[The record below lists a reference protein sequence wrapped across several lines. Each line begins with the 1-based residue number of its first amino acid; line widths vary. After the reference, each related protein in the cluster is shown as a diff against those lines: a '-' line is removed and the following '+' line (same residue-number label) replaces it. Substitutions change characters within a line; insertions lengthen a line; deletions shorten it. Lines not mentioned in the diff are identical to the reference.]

1 MRFVLDAGHRNNSK
15 DFGACGHGLKESVLA
30 LAIVKKLKYA
40 LEKLGVEVV
49 LTRSSEDELITPS
62 QRPVKAKQ
70 LKGDVLVSVHIN
82 AHSNDSASGI
92 EVLYKTQK
100 DLATVVCNGMCK
112 ATGAK
117 NRGAKYRDDLA
128 VLNGFNE
135 SILVECG
142 FISNRVE
149 ANLLNQS
156 AYQDKIV
163 KGIIEGIKSHYKIQ
177 ESDIALYD
185 AVERIIESGIMIN
198 ATAWNKLDNIKLQ
211 NVPALLSKFGG
222 VDVLIAKGVI
232 SSADIWKNGT
242 YTKDN
247 VRSLLIKYSVKLG

>member
-1 MRFVLDAGHRNNSK
+1 MKFILDAGHRNNSK

-40 LEKLGVEVV
+40 LEKLGVEVA
-49 LTRSSEDELITPS
+49 LTRASENEFITPS

-82 AHSNDSASGI
+82 AHNNDSASGI

-100 DLATVVCNGMCK
+100 ELSKLTCDGMCK

-142 FISNRVE
+142 FISNRME
-149 ANLLNQS
+149 SNLLNQS

-163 KGIIEGIKSHYKIQ
+163 KGIVEGIKQYYGLDESIDLLYNAVDKII
-177 ESDIALYD
+177 D
-185 AVERIIESGIMIN
+185 SGVMLN
-198 ATAWNKLDNIKLQ
+198 ATSWNKIENIKLQ
-211 NVPALLSKFGG
+211 NVPALLDKFGG
-222 VDVLIAKGVI
+222 VDALISKGVI
-232 SSADIWKNGT
+232 SSGDTWKNGT

-247 VRSLLIKYSVKLG
+247 VRSLLIKYSMKLG